1 MLRAVLE
8 ARPFSRTPSWA
19 VLLTAL
25 VVSGASLAGD
35 RDDAPD
41 EPANISVTG
50 KHASRKGASRHIGKE
65 GRVAKN
71 IVAKTKSSPKD
82 TPSRGSST
90 PWCSS
95 EVTALESD
103 VCVAGT
109 PKSGGP
115 NDLVIFLHG
124 VIAPNTTWQFTQE
137 KAMVNAANFYHF
149 TAMMPR
155 GVQGAGPEGM
165 KSFFAWPTAL
175 AAREE
180 YEEKLIAEWKHA
192 RAKLEK
198 QRGKPFDHTYIFG
211 FSSGAY
217 YASSL
222 ALRAHPIA
230 SGYAMAAGGAATAAF
245 DPASQ
250 HAPIYLAICA
260 KDKTTRD
267 GSRTFAEKLSNWGW
281 PHRTSELPV
290 GHMFSPDMVGNAI
303 AYFRQAAKSKK
314 TE

>member
-8 ARPFSRTPSWA
+8 ARLFSRTQSCGVFLAALALSSASFAGEKDGVSAEHPA
-19 VLLTAL
+19 VRTPEA
-25 VVSGASLAGD
+25 
-35 RDDAPD
+35 R
-41 EPANISVTG
+41 
-50 KHASRKGASRHIGKE
+50 ASRKGASRKVAKE
-65 GRVAKN
+65 GRHPKSGAAKAN
-71 IVAKTKSSPKD
+71 TPKKEPIVQ
-82 TPSRGSST
+82 GSST

-95 EVTALESD
+95 EVAALESD
-103 VCVAGT
+103 VCVAGA
-109 PKSGGP
+109 PKPGGP

-137 KAMVNAANFYHF
+137 KAMLNAANFYHF
-149 TAMMPR
+149 TAIMPR

-165 KSFFAWPTAL
+165 KSFFAWPTAQ

-192 RAKLEK
+192 RSKLEK
-198 QRGKPFDHTYIFG
+198 QRGKPFDHTYVFG

-230 SGYAMAAGGAATAAF
+230 SGFAMAAGGSATAAF

-260 KDKTTRD
+260 NDKTTRD
-267 GSRTFAEKLSNWGW
+267 GSRTFADKLSNWGW
-281 PHRTSELPV
+281 PHRISELPV
-290 GHMFSPDMVGNAI
+290 GHMFSPDMVGNAL
-303 AYFRQAAKSKK
+303 AYFRQTAKAKK
-314 TE
+314 AE